1 MRRLEAARAGGMG
14 SDEGIMA
21 KQSRGTIADT
31 LASARASLKNPS
43 RPFTPADPQRRLHGS
58 LASPSMPRP
67 PPTPLVNLNSV
78 FEAERPFTSMHNALR
93 PPTKPLGTAGSRP
106 LSRAGMVSPLKQQD
120 DVSSSLGARGSKASS
135 SGADILS
142 LDDDSVVA
150 GAHRADPG
158 ASLPRAA
165 GGAGGGSSSARS
177 MGGAGGGD
185 DAGEAWFKVKALLGR
200 LSGDDTFGMC
210 DCVDRINDVLADPAA
225 VKQVCTGTKFFDSPR
240 A

>member
-43 RPFTPADPQRRLHGS
+43 RPFTPADPQRRLHGL

-106 LSRAGMVSPLKQQD
+106 LS
-120 DVSSSLGARGSKASS
+120 LGARGSKANPSL
-135 SGADILS
+135 GADILS
-142 LDDDSVVA
+142 LDDDPAVA

-165 GGAGGGSSSARS
+165 GGTGGGSASARS
-177 MGGAGGGD
+177 MGAGGGGS
-185 DAGEAWFKVKALLGR
+185 DAGEVWYEVKALLGG
-200 LSGDDTFGMC
+200 LSGDDTFAMC

-225 VKQVCTGTKFFDSPR
+225 VKQVCSCPR
-240 A
+240 GHLQK